1 MKYSGF
7 VGIAL
12 VASALFGGLAA
23 AEDLTPDDI
32 MLQMETNM
40 TITGLSYA
48 DDDEWVEVVNPG
60 MASQDFTFWTLE
72 DENNNTYLFPEGFV
86 LLPGAAVKVHTGM
99 GNATETDLYWG
110 RDDLVWDDEEVAT
123 LKNAAGQI
131 VARYPESA

>member
-12 VASALFGGLAA
+12 VASALFGGLVA

-32 MLQMETNM
+32 MLEMETNM

-86 LLPGAAVKVHTGM
+86 LLPGTAVKVHSRHGEWE
-99 GNATETDLYWG
+99 GD
-110 RDDLVWDDEEVAT
+110 RT
-123 LKNAAGQI
+123 LQRSRRHKRA
-131 VARYPESA
+131 